1 MAVTVV
7 NVRRDAYDV
16 YAGRSKRYFPPGQ
29 TAQWGNP
36 FVLGRHGSRAVVVA
50 AHRLLLAVRT
60 WRGEISESDLLELDG
75 CRVGCHCAPQ
85 PCHADNLADA
95 VNAAVEGRLEEWA
108 ERVIESS
115 SAAIR
120 KIVEEYWRN
129 GVGYN

>member
-29 TAQWGNP
+29 TARWGNP
-36 FVLGRHGSRAVVVA
+36 FVVGRHGFRNAVVA
-50 AHRLLLAVRT
+50 AYRLLLAVRI
-60 WRGEISESDLLELDG
+60 WRGEIPDSDLLELDG

-85 PCHADNLADA
+85 PCHADGIADA

-108 ERVIESS
+108 DRVIQDSRP
-115 SAAIR
+115 AIQ
-120 KIVEEYWRN
+120 KIVEEHFKTTGR
-129 GVGYN
+129 